1 MSPVLIVLQEQL
13 VELVR
18 FGEHEVQLPSQL
30 RAVVRKRDPDV
41 RHVERQEQMV
51 VRREFGHA
59 RIVHRELEDQSAQRM
74 RHEGNP
80 VDGAVH
86 LLLQPRHLHQHLVHH
101 RVREVV
107 QALGGAGIAGLDENA
122 LHVGIRQ
129 RDQVLHLLHV
139 KRIGFESVQNE
150 NDMQRLIRHP
160 FPETILA
167 ASQDWVVLSPTGRVD
182 AVPVLRSH
190 VRENSLFRLGTEDFA
205 EKRDIG
211 VDVDGF
217 LDLGEILTDEPIG
230 QDGEKAFS

>member
-1 MSPVLIVLQEQL
+1 M
-13 VELVR
+13 
-18 FGEHEVQLPSQL
+18 
-30 RAVVRKRDPDV
+30 

-167 ASQDWVVLSPTGRVD
+167 ASQDWMVLSPTGRVD

>member
-1 MSPVLIVLQEQL
+1 
-13 VELVR
+13 
-18 FGEHEVQLPSQL
+18 
-30 RAVVRKRDPDV
+30 
-41 RHVERQEQMV
+41 
-51 VRREFGHA
+51 
-59 RIVHRELEDQSAQRM
+59 
-74 RHEGNP
+74 
-80 VDGAVH
+80 
-86 LLLQPRHLHQHLVHH
+86 
-101 RVREVV
+101 
-107 QALGGAGIAGLDENA
+107 
-122 LHVGIRQ
+122 
-129 RDQVLHLLHV
+129 
-139 KRIGFESVQNE
+139 
-150 NDMQRLIRHP
+150 MQRLIRHP